1 MTTQT
6 TISTIISSNQQ
17 IDGNYTDEQINE
29 YFQEHNCTILR
40 FPKNGYSENTLTF
53 YRNDDPSRIM
63 YTTLGRFVRN
73 PNKLYPKDY
82 GYMRKNNIILTETKE
97 QRLEK
102 QRQDYENKLRE
113 SMKQEDCILT
123 SKYEGSL
130 KHVHYTYN
138 NFDYRVTPANWNAGA
153 RPHQAKCI
161 RYTHEHIAQL
171 FAQEGCK
178 LISQYQNQKS
188 KLTYEYKGRTF
199 QVVYNDWKFYHSRPH
214 LGQVHTYFTEELD
227 REFN

>member
-17 IDGNYTDEQINE
+17 IDGNYTNEQINE

-73 PNKLYPKDY
+73 PNKLYQKDY

-102 QRQDYENKLRE
+102 QRQTYENELQE
-113 SMKQEDCILT
+113 SMKQEDSSDDRFIIGTRYFSTVGYPILLN
-123 SKYEGSL
+123 SIL
-130 KHVHYTYN
+130 N
-138 NFDYRVTPANWNAGA
+138 INFFPT
-153 RPHQAKCI
+153 
-161 RYTHEHIAQL
+161 
-171 FAQEGCK
+171 
-178 LISQYQNQKS
+178 
-188 KLTYEYKGRTF
+188 
-199 QVVYNDWKFYHSRPH
+199 
-214 LGQVHTYFTEELD
+214 
-227 REFN
+227 